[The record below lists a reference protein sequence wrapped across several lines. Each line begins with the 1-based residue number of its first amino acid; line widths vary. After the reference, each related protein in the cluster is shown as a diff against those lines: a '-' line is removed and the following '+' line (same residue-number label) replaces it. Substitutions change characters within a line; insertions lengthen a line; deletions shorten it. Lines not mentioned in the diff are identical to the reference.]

1 MRRGWYLEGSY
12 QYMGGTKKEFVDSMS
27 TFMLVDALEQ
37 GYEKNEIIPLTEFLE
52 LMADAIDAG
61 DTSILK
67 LTLKYTRGIID
78 EGEPFYTCKHAYLWE
93 NGDEE

>member
-1 MRRGWYLEGSY
+1 MKRGWHLEGSY
-12 QYMGGTKKEFVDSMS
+12 QHMGKTKKEFVDSMS
-27 TFMLVDALEQ
+27 TYMLVDALEQ
-37 GYEKNEIIPLTEFLE
+37 GYEKNVISLTDFLE

-61 DTSILK
+61 DTSMLK